1 MYSVM
6 AIFKSSV
13 MWGLFSYTEFFITPQ
28 RKKSGGERSGD
39 LGDQMVLEMILSAN
53 TSSKS
58 AIDICFK
65 TVLQT
70 VQQ

>member
-13 MWGLFSYTEFFITPQ
+13 AWKLFEYAEFFITPQ

-39 LGDQMVLEMILSAN
+39 HGGQMVLEMILFAN

-58 AIDICFK
+58 AIDIYTERAVAPSC
-65 TVLQT
+65 
-70 VQQ
+70 

>member
-13 MWGLFSYTEFFITPQ
+13 EWGLFQHTEFFIAPQ
-28 RKKSGGERSGD
+28 RKESGGEISGD
-39 LGDQMVLEMILSAN
+39 LGVQMVVEMILSAN

-58 AIDICFK
+58 AIK
-65 TVLQT
+65 MYALYEP
-70 VQQ
+70 